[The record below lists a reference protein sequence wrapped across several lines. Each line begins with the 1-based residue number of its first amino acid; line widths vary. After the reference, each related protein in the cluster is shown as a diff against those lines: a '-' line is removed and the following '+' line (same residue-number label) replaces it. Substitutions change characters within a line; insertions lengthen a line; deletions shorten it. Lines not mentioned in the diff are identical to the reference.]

1 MTETSWIILYSLY
14 VDSFFVCCR
23 CTISIVFSSYLRMR
37 WMVWHRHCVNIHI
50 YNISAEQLTQL
61 IQNRQRTSFTMSWGS
76 TSHSTKLPV
85 SVLIIHVALCRSR
98 HNSDTVCE
106 IVTSRRLFLQILLAA
121 ISKQPCALLVL
132 VIVVVLVRFPL
143 LLLHVYNDYFA
154 FMCCFGTQ
162 IPRLMFMLCLVL
174 VQKLTL
180 YKQSAEQKDN
190 NDTEHRRK
198 WNSPLWSPLIWYF
211 HTRKKNVVI
220 LFMLKIWALFVYAK
234 RLSSFPVP
242 FVSHIYFLSYTYTS
256 LWFLSAIA
264 TLWFS
269 QDCSFRH
276 LLCKKK
282 EKWIVFFSPPNNNIL
297 SNSFDWMT
305 VEFNCFEWKMYVTIH
320 ATPTVHSHSRSIK
333 TITLF
338 QAPLLLFWNSLY
350 HNRVHWNLFV
360 NEWINFIIRRVIHF
374 ILFKRAFCVDYNGV
388 TE

>member
-23 CTISIVFSSYLRMR
+23 CTICIVFSSYLRMR

-132 VIVVVLVRFPL
+132 VIVVVLVRFSL

-211 HTRKKNVVI
+211 HTRKKKRCHSFYVENMGVI
-220 LFMLKIWALFVYAK
+220 CVCEKIIVISCAFCLTYLLFV
-234 RLSSFPVP
+234 
-242 FVSHIYFLSYTYTS
+242 
-256 LWFLSAIA
+256 
-264 TLWFS
+264 
-269 QDCSFRH
+269 
-276 LLCKKK
+276 
-282 EKWIVFFSPPNNNIL
+282 
-297 SNSFDWMT
+297 
-305 VEFNCFEWKMYVTIH
+305 
-320 ATPTVHSHSRSIK
+320 VH
-333 TITLF
+333 
-338 QAPLLLFWNSLY
+338 
-350 HNRVHWNLFV
+350 
-360 NEWINFIIRRVIHF
+360 IHF
-374 ILFKRAFCVDYNGV
+374 IVISFRNRNFVIFTRLFVPSFAVQKKGEMNSIF
-388 TE
+388 